1 MWEQGGLMG
10 YRTAHPPSMTDSPQ
24 VAARPVSGP
33 EERFP
38 SSDLLLRLERIEQSL
53 RSLGRTIP
61 IGQEGSA
68 APLAEAGESRTPVGQ
83 PLIDRIIEGIP
94 AGGMGDM
101 GYVPTDVLIQPRASY
116 QNLIQR
122 VIRETAEAGQVV
134 FVAHGASIPLAGM
147 SGLLRVLVTASTT
160 VRAERL
166 TGGSNM
172 GEREARRAVQVSD
185 RERQNFFRSFYNL
198 RQELPIHYDL
208 VVNTDRL
215 DVPEAARLIATA
227 AQG

>member
-1 MWEQGGLMG
+1 M
-10 YRTAHPPSMTDSPQ
+10 
-24 VAARPVSGP
+24 V
-33 EERFP
+33 
-38 SSDLLLRLERIEQSL
+38 
-53 RSLGRTIP
+53 
-61 IGQEGSA
+61 
-68 APLAEAGESRTPVGQ
+68 ESRVVSISRTLAAGGEEIGRLVANDLGFRFVDDEIIIEAAEQAGVSPETVAEVEHSQ